1 MHNAKMHRIF
11 VVHQRTAYTQ
21 TYFYYSILECTLPDK
36 WSFLKAYLHINGM
49 DEVQMEGDGLCLI
62 NAICECVYMDYNIPL
77 TKANLRKQVLQ
88 YLETHS
94 QKYLQWYTG
103 SKTDLIKQIDNF
115 FQKKQYNTEAVDLFL
130 GIVSEVLNLN
140 IRIFQEQKSTG
151 YIHIIQHINQKTEN
165 VINLKFSCNLQYSA
179 ENHYDNICK
188 MDSNST
194 SSPVAIPESTKDIGI
209 PPPQNDPIDLTLSP
223 EKGND
228 CTTPIDLSWSP
239 PPPTPPGYEDNDVEI
254 VSDSET
260 PTKEDIDEYL
270 KKMHR
275 GISFPFHLLKHVT
288 EKEVVVLPDDID
300 GSQKY
305 RIKCSVSNY
314 TQLVRDR
321 RWFQMSRS
329 SVSDP
334 QCIRRVGKCGG
345 SLMCRNNSCSY
356 LSTQGHRNTSKF
368 MFSNGLRVCHSC
380 GYCLTNTK
388 CFARKLV
395 EFRED
400 EGYVHVAH
408 IGVHTCC
415 LKPNRK
421 KYDARIR
428 QEIEN
433 NTTLP
438 PKKLKLKLIK
448 EKVSEGDI
456 EEAKEIAKILYD
468 NRSVKTLRREI
479 LMAKDALPPNSIEA
493 VAGIKETAD
502 KSDPMYI
509 YKINSCSMNPD
520 YPDFVFKTSKL
531 MMEIAMQMDQSGPEN
546 TLQDEMCFFDG
557 AHSRV
562 TAFVALAAWVLHPS
576 IY

>member
-1 MHNAKMHRIF
+1 
-11 VVHQRTAYTQ
+11 
-21 TYFYYSILECTLPDK
+21 
-36 WSFLKAYLHINGM
+36 M

-438 PKKLKLKLIK
+438 PKKLKLKLMK

-479 LMAKDALPPNSIEA
+479 LMAKDALPPNSMEA

-546 TLQDEMCFFDG
+546 ALQDEMCFFDG

-576 IY
+576 IKE